1 MKNLK
6 EMKLMM
12 ERLESPRWTDTEYQ
26 KRKKIIKES
35 SEIEAEKAKEVVK
48 DVVNSSEFNSE
59 MEKVWS
65 QMSPEEK
72 KSLEDILEKNGIID
86 SLNENLGGES
96 DFNKAVELG
105 MELTENINEADGDKK
120 TLKQKIGNAIA
131 GLGKINIM
139 SMTAPT
145 TLLASQLTDSGF
157 AVFPAVAA
165 GFAVGGILWWLGDK
179 IAGERSVIRTS

>member
-6 EMKLMM
+6 EIKLMM
-12 ERLESPRWTDTEYQ
+12 ERIESPRWTDTEYQ

-72 KSLEDILEKNGIID
+72 KGLEDILEKNGIID

-105 MELTENINEADGDKK
+105 MELTENINEVNGDEK
-120 TLKQKIGNAIA
+120 TLKQKIGKAIA
-131 GLGKINIM
+131 TLGKINIM
-139 SMTAPT
+139 TMTGPT
-145 TLLASQLTDSGF
+145 TLLASAFVTSGF
-157 AVFPAVAA
+157 AIYPVVAA

-179 IAGERSVIRTS
+179 IAGERSVI